1 MDVQRNV
8 RQGLL
13 AAAGFAVA
21 LALGGSFACDSG
33 SSSMPPAE
41 PGTGEV
47 PEELSALD
55 PAACPPAFPWD
66 AHGFV
71 ARYELPAARDPLGA
85 RLFPLFTILA
95 GDPANR
101 AALAADPAL
110 AALSAAARERV
121 GQAVACDGDP
131 ACVSGAL
138 ALDPADV
145 AAAREWL
152 IAEFGAPATALVS
165 GHLLPSGAFMRWAVI
180 PGEPAAALLGSAY
193 DDAIGHV
200 TELAASYAFGR
211 PPEVLAPLVE
221 GVAETLPADALWF
234 EPIEALAIAG
244 LRADGRDEAAR
255 YEPLDDGENAA
266 ALARMQRIDW
276 SAWRFG
282 AIVVPGQG
290 PEDPDTVLSPLG
302 RQRCDV
308 AVKRW
313 QARLAPFLFTSGGH
327 VHPDRTR
334 YAEALEMK
342 RYLMEAHGV
351 PEDAILVDPH
361 ARHTTTNVRNTTRLL
376 LDAGMPPDT
385 AVLVTSDIGQS
396 FYIAALLK
404 PRCERELG
412 YVPWRGGAALGRTD
426 SCLRPTPDVL
436 FVDASDPLDP

>member
-1 MDVQRNV
+1 M
-8 RQGLL
+8 GASAL
-13 AAAGFAVA
+13 ALAVA
-21 LALGGSFACDSG
+21 LGATASCDSG
-33 SSSMPPAE
+33 SGSSAPPPSE

-47 PEELSALD
+47 PAELANLD

-66 AHGFV
+66 AHGFD
-71 ARYELPAARDPLGA
+71 ARYQPPAARDPLGA

-95 GDPANR
+95 GDASIR
-101 AALAADPAL
+101 AELAADPVL
-110 AALSAAARERV
+110 ASASAGARSAVAAA
-121 GQAVACDGDP
+121 AACNGDG
-131 ACVSGAL
+131 ACVSAAL
-138 ALDPADV
+138 ALDPAAVATARERLIADFG
-145 AAAREWL
+145 AAAS
-152 IAEFGAPATALVS
+152 PLVS
-165 GHLLPSGAFMRWAVI
+165 GHLLPSGSFMRWAVI
-180 PGEPAAALLGSAY
+180 PGETPAALLGAAY
-193 DDAIGHV
+193 DDEISHV
-200 TELAASYAFGR
+200 SELAASYVFGL
-211 PPEVLAPLVE
+211 PPERLSPLV
-221 GVAETLPADALWF
+221 AEMATNLPVGALWF

-244 LRADGRDEAAR
+244 LRADGRDEAVR
-255 YEPLDDGENAA
+255 YEPLAAGENAA
-266 ALARMQRIDW
+266 AMARLARIEW

-313 QARLAPFLFTSGGH
+313 QARLAPFLLTSGGH

-334 YAEALEMK
+334 YAEAIEMK
-342 RYLMEAHGV
+342 RYLMDEHGV
-351 PEDAILVDPH
+351 PEDAILVDPY

-385 AVLVTSDIGQS
+385 PVLVTSDIGQS

-436 FVDASDPLDP
+436 FLDASDPLDP